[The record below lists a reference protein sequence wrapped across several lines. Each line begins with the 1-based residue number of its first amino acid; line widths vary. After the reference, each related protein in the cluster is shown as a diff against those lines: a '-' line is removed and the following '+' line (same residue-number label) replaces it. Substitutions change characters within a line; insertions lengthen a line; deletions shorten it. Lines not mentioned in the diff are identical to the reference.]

1 MPQSSLR
8 LEPPGRCN
16 AWAARLICLFFIA
29 NATVSCGSVTEGA
42 ATATLDRLDPLM
54 TAHARALAG
63 EDVAA
68 MRATGRAVIATYDAG
83 RGR

>member
-1 MPQSSLR
+1 MRRRQQRRTS
-8 LEPPGRCN
+8 
-16 AWAARLICLFFIA
+16 AWTALTLAGAMLTLTA
-29 NATVSCGSVTEGA
+29 CGSIDEGA
-42 ATATLDRLDPLM
+42 AIATLDRLDPLM

>member
-1 MPQSSLR
+1 MLAGAM
-8 LEPPGRCN
+8 LTMT
-16 AWAARLICLFFIA
+16 A
-29 NATVSCGSVTEGA
+29 CGSTSEGA

-63 EDVAA
+63 EDVDQ
-68 MRATGRAVIATYDAG
+68 MRATGRRLIATYDAG

>member
-1 MPQSSLR
+1 MRRRQQR
-8 LEPPGRCN
+8 RGG
-16 AWAARLICLFFIA
+16 AWTTPTLAAAILTLTA
-29 NATVSCGSVTEGA
+29 CGSVNEGA
-42 ATATLDRLDPLM
+42 AIATLDRLDPLM

-83 RGR
+83 RGRP